1 VLLYPHQI
9 PAQEVIGAVTAFGI
23 GIPVG
28 LGMHWALAPL
38 EQRGWLATLLV
49 RWLSWYVA
57 AESGMIALVRIAGP
71 YVLAGP
77 MRGGGYDDEPIT
89 RSELLWMPAVL
100 ALGYTL
106 MSMWQDRSKRI
117 RQARGRSDERT
128 VEK

>member
-1 VLLYPHQI
+1 MLLYPHPI

-28 LGMHWALAPL
+28 LGMHRALAQL
-38 EQRGWLATLLV
+38 EKRGSLATLLT

-57 AESGMIALVRIAGP
+57 VETGMIALVRIAGP

-77 MRGGGYDDEPIT
+77 MPGGGYDDEPIT
-89 RSELLWMPAVL
+89 RNELLWIPAVL

-106 MSMWQDRSKRI
+106 ISLWQDRSKRI
-117 RQARGRSDERT
+117 R
-128 VEK
+128 